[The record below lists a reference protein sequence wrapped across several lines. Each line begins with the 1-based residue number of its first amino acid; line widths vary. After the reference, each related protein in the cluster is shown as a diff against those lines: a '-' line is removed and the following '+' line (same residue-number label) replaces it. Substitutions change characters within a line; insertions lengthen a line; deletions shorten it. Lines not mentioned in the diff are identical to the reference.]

1 MSKSKYNDQ
10 QATYQDLYDKLK
22 SMRFSGMAEEL
33 RLQQAD
39 PNQDAYDF
47 IDRLSK
53 FVNAEW
59 DLRYNKKFM
68 RMLRQSHI
76 IITEASFDE
85 SLYDPER
92 QLDRTLIE
100 TICRCDWIETGK
112 NLLLTGMTGTGKS
125 YFASALGIAVL
136 KKLRTVRYCKAS
148 KLLTE
153 LTALRQSEEYRKLTQ
168 TMETLSKI
176 ELLII
181 DDFGLMDLDIEK
193 CRYLFEIL
201 DSREGRLS
209 TIVVSQ
215 IPVKDWYDLFH
226 DHTYADACLDR
237 LVYNAYRIEFKGE
250 SLRKKTP

>member
-53 FVNAEW
+53 PVNAEW

-68 RMLRQSHI
+68 RILRQSH

-92 QLDRTLIE
+92 QLDRTLVE

-112 NLLLTGMTGTGKS
+112 N
-125 YFASALGIAVL
+125 
-136 KKLRTVRYCKAS
+136 
-148 KLLTE
+148 
-153 LTALRQSEEYRKLTQ
+153 
-168 TMETLSKI
+168 
-176 ELLII
+176 
-181 DDFGLMDLDIEK
+181 
-193 CRYLFEIL
+193 
-201 DSREGRLS
+201 
-209 TIVVSQ
+209 
-215 IPVKDWYDLFH
+215 
-226 DHTYADACLDR
+226 
-237 LVYNAYRIEFKGE
+237 
-250 SLRKKTP
+250 